1 MNIVYLIG
9 NGFDRNL
16 GLRTSYKD
24 FYNFYK
30 KQESSNENIRKIKE
44 FIANGESELWS
55 DLEEALGK
63 ITTEFDDPNGFV
75 DILKDISDNL
85 LQYIKTEARCLTI
98 ESNANEKLKH
108 YLCSPFDCLAPEF
121 KRSAEEH
128 FHNQSRELW
137 NVNIITFNYTDVL
150 EQILHDD
157 IGMSIGKHH
166 NNNAEVVLRS
176 IQHIHGDFDSSII
189 LGVNDTTQISNDDF
203 RTSEDLLDW
212 LVKSKTQENRADGV
226 ERKCKN
232 LISEANLIC
241 VFGMSFGI
249 TDKLW
254 WDSIISRLNFSP
266 NTKVIIYEYAHGVS
280 FENNRIADKGKCIR
294 GAKRKLLSSSYQ
306 SLEDKVICDIN
317 TDMFNL
323 KDSVNRKEVLYDV
336 RIPSLGIGV

>member
-16 GLRTSYKD
+16 GLRTSYRD

-30 KQESSNENIRKIKE
+30 KQRSSNENIRRIKE

-55 DLEEALGK
+55 DLEVALGK
-63 ITTEFDDPNGFV
+63 ISTEFNNPDDFIE
-75 DILKDISDNL
+75 ILKDISDNL
-85 LQYIKTEARCLTI
+85 LQYIKTEVRCLTI
-98 ESNANEKLKH
+98 ETPANEKLKN
-108 YLCSPFDCLAPEF
+108 YLCLPFDCLAPEF

-157 IGMSIGKHH
+157 IGKSIGKHH

-280 FENNRIADKGKCIR
+280 FNNNRIAEKGRYIR
-294 GAKRKLLSSSYQ
+294 GAKKKLLSSSYQ
-306 SLEDKVICDIN
+306 SLEGKVICDIN

-323 KDSVNRKEVLYDV
+323 KDSVKMSPIYDV
-336 RIPSLGIGV
+336 RIINPNQK